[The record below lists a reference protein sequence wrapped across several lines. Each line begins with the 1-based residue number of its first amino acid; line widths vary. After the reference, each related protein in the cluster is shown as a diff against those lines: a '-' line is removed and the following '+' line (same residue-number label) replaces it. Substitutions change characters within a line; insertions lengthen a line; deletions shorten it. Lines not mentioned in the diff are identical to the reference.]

1 MPRPDTTTPAWA
13 KESLRAAG
21 LRATAARIA
30 VMRRLADLGK
40 PQSHA
45 EVVEFLADSGFD
57 QSTLFR
63 CLNELADAGLAVR
76 LDLGDQVRR
85 FELAKPDGAGEA
97 EHAHFMCV
105 DCGTLT
111 CLEGFAFKVTPERGP
126 RRKALGEIT
135 EVLLRGH
142 CGTCLHS

>member
-1 MPRPDTTTPAWA
+1 MPAPTRPDAEWA
-13 KESLRAAG
+13 KALLRDAG

-30 VMRRLADLGK
+30 VMRQMASVEG

-45 EVVEFLADSGFD
+45 EVTDALHEAGFD

-63 CLNELADAGLAVR
+63 CLNELADAGVAAR

-85 FELAKPDGAGEA
+85 FELTDAENAGAA
-97 EHAHFMCV
+97 EHAHFMCI
-105 DCGTLT
+105 DCGRLS
-111 CLEGFAFKVTPERGP
+111 CLDGYSVKVTPRRGAK
-126 RRKALGEIT
+126 RSSLGEVT

-142 CGTCLHS
+142 CRECGE

>member
-1 MPRPDTTTPAWA
+1 MPTPARPDADWA
-13 KESLRAAG
+13 KALLREAG

-30 VMRRLADLGK
+30 VMRQLATVGK

-45 EVVEFLADSGFD
+45 EVVDELHDAGFD

-63 CLNELADAGLAVR
+63 CLNELADAGVAAR

-85 FELAKPDGAGEA
+85 FELTDAENDGAA

-105 DCGTLT
+105 DCGQLS
-111 CLEGFAFKVTPERGP
+111 CLDGYSVKVTPRRGA
-126 RRKALGEIT
+126 KKSSLGEVT

-142 CGTCLHS
+142 CRQCEG

>member
-1 MPRPDTTTPAWA
+1 MPVPARPNADWA
-13 KESLRAAG
+13 KALLREAG

-30 VMRRLADLGK
+30 VMRRLAAVGA

-45 EVVEFLADSGFD
+45 EVVDALHDDGFD

-63 CLNELADAGLAVR
+63 CLNELAEAGVAAR

-85 FELAKPDGAGEA
+85 FELTDAENAGAA

-105 DCGTLT
+105 DCGQLS
-111 CLEGFAFKVTPERGP
+111 CLDGYSVKVTPRRGVK
-126 RRKALGEIT
+126 RSKLGQVT

-142 CGTCLHS
+142 CRECGG

>member
-1 MPRPDTTTPAWA
+1 MPAPIRPDAEWA
-13 KESLRAAG
+13 KALLREAG

-30 VMRRLADLGK
+30 VMRQLATLGR

-45 EVVEFLADSGFD
+45 DVVEALQDTGFD

-63 CLNELADAGLAVR
+63 CLNELADAEVVAR

-85 FELAKPDGAGEA
+85 FELTDAKNEGAA

-105 DCGTLT
+105 DCGQLS
-111 CLEGFAFKVTPERGP
+111 CLEGYTVKVTPSRAAK
-126 RRKALGEIT
+126 RSSLGQVT
-135 EVLLRGH
+135 EVLLRGF
-142 CGTCLHS
+142 CRDCNG

>member
-1 MPRPDTTTPAWA
+1 MPAPDRPDAEWA
-13 KESLRAAG
+13 KSLLRENG

-30 VMRRLADLGK
+30 VMRHLATFAG

-45 EVVEFLADSGFD
+45 DVVQALRENGFD

-63 CLNELADAGLAVR
+63 CLNELADAGVVAR

-85 FELAKPDGAGEA
+85 FELTGAENEGAA

-105 DCGTLT
+105 DCGQLSCLSGFTFKLT
-111 CLEGFAFKVTPERGP
+111 PDRGSS
-126 RRKALGEIT
+126 RKKLGAIT

-142 CGTCLHS
+142 CEQCAG